1 MAEYLPL
8 DIDQGEDFA
17 ADLVWTD
24 MFDEPVRVVHPCRME
39 IRGFSGQ
46 TFVTL
51 ETNPE
56 LPEGEVPSINLSSEI
71 GLIQIYIPKNIT
83 KTLLPSQYQYDL
95 FVTTGAADDFAGFQ
109 SKRLVYG
116 PVIVNKRTTQM

>member
-1 MAEYLPL
+1 MAELLPM

-24 MFDEPVRVVHPCRME
+24 MFDEPVQVVHPCRME
-39 IRGFSGQ
+39 IKGFSGQ

-51 ETNPE
+51 ESNPE

-71 GLIQIYIPKNIT
+71 GLIQLYIPASIT
-83 KTLLPSQYQYDL
+83 QALLPSEYTYDL
-95 FVTTGAADDFAGFQ
+95 FVSTGSATDFAGVQ
-109 SKRLVYG
+109 RKRLVYG